1 MEALISMETRFFT
14 DNNFC
19 TQSAEELKLT
29 CLSPDPKRIGGYSDQ
44 PGVRPSV
51 RLSVCPSVR
60 PSVRP

>member
-1 MEALISMETRFFT
+1 M
-14 DNNFC
+14 NNLVG
-19 TQSAEELKLT
+19 QELKLNVSASSKNDGFKAALL
-29 CLSPDPKRIGGYSDQ
+29 LSPDPKRIGGYSDQ